1 MSPNFLAFIGV
12 LLNIE
17 QAVLYVAAAQAA
29 VAVALLVVALVLAR
43 ILAFFRGLDG
53 GDRA

>member
-29 VAVALLVVALVLAR
+29 VVALLVVALVLAR